1 VLWFLLWFVL
11 VVAAAAFLGYLAL
24 GLYRKAKALMREAAA
39 ASDRL
44 GEITAAMDE
53 SSASRDTSR
62 SDLR

>member
-11 VVAAAAFLGYLAL
+11 VVAAGVFLGFL
-24 GLYRKAKALMREAAA
+24 GRNLYRKAKALTREAAA

-44 GEITAAMDE
+44 GEITAATD
-53 SSASRDTSR
+53 STTPRDTSR

>member
-11 VVAAAAFLGYLAL
+11 VVAAAAFLGSISLT
-24 GLYRKAKALMREAAA
+24 LYRKGKALAIEAAA

-44 GEITAAMDE
+44 GEVTAAMDE
-53 SSASRDTSR
+53 AAAARDSRR

>member
-11 VVAAAAFLGYLAL
+11 VVGAAAFLGYLARN
-24 GLYRKAKALMREAAA
+24 LYRQAKALMSEAAA

-44 GEITAAMDE
+44 GEITAAMDQ
-53 SSASRDTSR
+53 AAAPRTGR

>member
-11 VVAAAAFLGYLAL
+11 VAAAAAFLGYLARN
-24 GLYRKAKALMREAAA
+24 LYRQARALMSEAAA

-44 GEITAAMDE
+44 GEIAAALDQQTAP
-53 SSASRDTSR
+53 RDSR

>member
-11 VVAAAAFLGYLAL
+11 VVAAAAFLGYLART
-24 GLYRKAKALMREAAA
+24 LYRKAKALMRDAAA

-44 GEITAAMDE
+44 GEITAAMDV
-53 SSASRDTSR
+53 STAPRDSR

>member
-1 VLWFLLWFVL
+1 MLWFLLWFVL
-11 VVAAAAFLGYLAL
+11 VVAATAFLGYLAL

-44 GEITAAMDE
+44 REITAAMDE
-53 SSASRDTSR
+53 STALRDASG

>member
-1 VLWFLLWFVL
+1 VLWFLLWLVL
-11 VVAAAAFLGYLAL
+11 VVAAGVFLGYLAL
-24 GLYRKAKALMREAAA
+24 HLVRLAKALTREAAA

-53 SSASRDTSR
+53 STAPRDSRR